1 MGVMCS
7 KLGGPRSSFQ
17 DMPSK
22 CGITTLLHAKGTIPR
37 PVKQPYDA
45 LLVLD
50 VEATC
55 LPGTDF
61 NWPNEI
67 IVRFVPTPTHS
78 SSVHFLQEWPVCV
91 MRWKDRSS
99 ENGKASHLE
108 VVDEFRSFA
117 RPIRRPQ
124 LSTFC
129 MGLTG
134 ITQVGCLTFRRECS
148 FHHQSM

>member
-1 MGVMCS
+1 MLSSCLMS
-7 KLGGPRSSFQ
+7 KLHVYPELISTGRTRSS
-17 DMPSK
+17 
-22 CGITTLLHAKGTIPR
+22 C
-37 PVKQPYDA
+37 
-45 LLVLD
+45 VLD
-50 VEATC
+50 
-55 LPGTDF
+55 
-61 NWPNEI
+61 
-67 IVRFVPTPTHS
+67 PTHS

-117 RPIRRPQ
+117 RPVWRPQ

-148 FHHQSM
+148 FHHQSVPCSHRWIVHLRSQRSWNLSPCFWQKMV